1 MEYLPPRGL
10 AARSAWV
17 SVAAAAISCSTTA
30 ISCSTTAA
38 AEAAAGTTTTAAVSS
53 LWSSVVTA
61 TAATVWSRWAAGEW
75 HGATAELT
83 EIAVS
88 ATSTSTATTGSA
100 TTGATAEAS
109 TLAGNVLEESRD
121 LLVGLLQELKEVTD
135 NTAVA
140 TVEESGGDTSVT
152 GTSGTTDTVNIVV
165 NVSWEIVVDNVGDIR
180 NIELNPS

>member
-1 MEYLPPRGL
+1 M

-17 SVAAAAISCSTTA
+17 SVAPAA

-61 TAATVWSRWAAGEW
+61 TAATVWSRWAAGKAAGEW

-88 ATSTSTATTGSA
+88 ATSTSTATTGSP

-109 TLAGNVLEESRD
+109 ALAGNVLEESRD

-140 TVEESGGDTSVT
+140 TVEESGGDTSVA